1 VSVLAGT
8 VLGVSDR
15 PLELLRAIAGPEAS
29 FRQGQ
34 REAIDAVVAERRRVL
49 LVQRTGWGKSAVYF
63 IATRLLRDSGAGPT
77 ILVSPLLALMRN
89 QIQMAQRAGVRASTI
104 NSENRDDWEAITDAI
119 GRDEVDLLLV
129 SPERFN
135 NPAFR
140 AEVLPMVAARSGL
153 LVIDEAH
160 CISDWGHDFRPDYR
174 RLVRVLERL
183 PSGVPVLCTT
193 ATANDRVIEDIQA
206 QLGAEL
212 VTQRGPLARE
222 SLSLSMLETSSQP
235 DRLAWLGQVVPGLE
249 GSGVIYVLTIAD
261 THRVA
266 SFLRT
271 QGIDAH
277 AYSGE
282 TEPERRLELE
292 EALISNDVKALV
304 ATSALGMGFDKPDL
318 GFVIHYQSPGSAIAY
333 YQQVGRAG
341 RALPRAPV
349 VLLRGTE
356 DRDIQDY
363 FIVSAFP
370 SRAKAEEAIALLE
383 QRGAAV
389 AESELLSAVN
399 VGQMRLRNMLKILEV
414 EGAIE
419 RAGSKWHRTSE
430 PWSYDEERLR
440 RVTEVR
446 RAEQA
451 AMEQYGRTG
460 KCLMEFLLQQLDDP
474 GAEPCG
480 RCMVCTGESPAVELD
495 PAIVAKAREHL
506 RWAELLVEPRLQW
519 PSGMTE
525 PKGRIPEELRMQPGR
540 ALSVLNDGGWGG
552 LVRKGLEAGGFSD
565 ALVQAAAELVGKRWR
580 PDPPPRW
587 VTYVPSAS
595 RPEAVEGFAERLA
608 SALGLP
614 FRPILLKTRES
625 RPQKELENSQQQF
638 GNVWGAFAV
647 QGPADPGPVLLVDDL
662 VDSRWTLTVVAAAL
676 LEAGSGPVSP
686 FVLAEA
692 VSD

>member
-1 VSVLAGT
+1 MT
-8 VLGVSDR
+8 ER
-15 PLELLRAIAGPEAS
+15 PLELLHAIAGPDAD

-34 REAIDAVVAERRRVL
+34 REAIEAVVTERRRVL

-63 IATRLLRDSGAGPT
+63 IATRLLRDAGAGPT

-89 QIQMAQRAGVRASTI
+89 QILMAERAGVRARTI
-104 NSENRDDWEAITDAI
+104 NSENRDDWELIHEAIR
-119 GRDEVDLLLV
+119 RDEVDLLLV

-140 AEVLPMVAARSGL
+140 ADVLPTVAERSGL

-174 RLVRVLERL
+174 RLVRVLELL
-183 PSGVPVLCTT
+183 PPGVPVLCTT
-193 ATANDRVIEDIQA
+193 ATANDRVIEDVQA

-222 SLSLSMLETSSQP
+222 SLELSMLETSPQP
-235 DRLAWLGQVVPGLE
+235 DRLAWLAQVVPSLQ

-261 THRVA
+261 TDRVA

-282 TEPERRLELE
+282 TDPERRLELE
-292 EALISNDVKALV
+292 DALIANGVKALV

-341 RALPRAPV
+341 RALPNAPV

-363 FIVSAFP
+363 FIRSAFP
-370 SRAKAEEAIALLE
+370 SRVKAEEAISLMESSGGPVSENEVL
-383 QRGAAV
+383 AV
-389 AESELLSAVN
+389 VN

-419 RAGSKWHRTSE
+419 RAGSKWRRTSQ
-430 PWSYDEERLR
+430 PWSYDEDRLR

-474 GAEPCG
+474 GAEACG
-480 RCMVCTGESPAVELD
+480 RCMVCTGSSPAVELD
-495 PAIVAKAREHL
+495 EGVVAKAREHL

-519 PSGMTE
+519 PSGMGE
-525 PKGRIPEELRMQPGR
+525 PKGRIAEELRLQPGR

-552 LVRKGLEAGGFSD
+552 LVRKGVEAGEF
-565 ALVQAAAELVGKRWR
+565 AEQLVVAAAELVGQRWR
-580 PDPPPRW
+580 PDPPPAW
-587 VTYVPSAS
+587 VTCVPSS
-595 RPEAVEGFAERLA
+595 GPSPVPGFAERLA
-608 SALGLP
+608 AALGLP
-614 FRPILLKTRES
+614 FRPAVVKARETA
-625 RPQKELENSQQQF
+625 PQIELENSQQQLA
-638 GNVWGAFAV
+638 NVLGAFAV
-647 QGPADPGPVLLVDDL
+647 DGVPAGEPVLLVDDL
-662 VDSRWTLTVVAAAL
+662 VDSRWTLTVVGATL

-686 FVLAEA
+686 FVLAKS

>member
-1 VSVLAGT
+1 MSVPPGT
-8 VLGVSDR
+8 VLDVTDR
-15 PLELLRAIAGPEAS
+15 PLELLHAIAGPEAT

-89 QIQMAQRAGVRASTI
+89 QIQMAQRAGVRAHTI
-104 NSENRDDWEAITDAI
+104 NSENRDDWEEITEAI
-119 GRDEVDLLLV
+119 GRDQVDLLLV

-135 NPAFR
+135 NSAFR

-174 RLVRVLERL
+174 RLVRVLELL
-183 PSGVPVLCTT
+183 PTGAPVLCTT

-222 SLSLSMLETSSQP
+222 SLALSMLETSSQP
-235 DRLAWLGQVVPGLE
+235 DRLAWLADVVPGLH
-249 GSGVIYVLTIAD
+249 GSGVIYALTIAD

-292 EALISNDVKALV
+292 EALIANEVKALV

-341 RALPRAPV
+341 RALPHAPV

-370 SRAKAEEAIALLE
+370 SRSKAEDAIGLLE
-383 QRGAAV
+383 QRAGTV
-389 AESELLSAVN
+389 AESEILSAVN

-419 RAGSKWHRTSE
+419 RAGSKWRRTSE
-430 PWSYDEERLR
+430 PWTYDEERLR

-480 RCMVCTGESPAVELD
+480 RCMVCAGDSPEVELD

-552 LVRKGLEAGGFSD
+552 LVRKGLEEGEFSD

-580 PDPPPRW
+580 PDPPATW
-587 VTYVPSAS
+587 VTCVPSPD
-595 RPEAVEGFAERLA
+595 RPAVPGFAERLA
-608 SALGLP
+608 AALVLP
-614 FRPILLKTRES
+614 FRPIVSKTRETK
-625 RPQKELENSQQQF
+625 PQKELENSQQQF
-638 GNVWGAFAV
+638 ANVWGAFAV
-647 QGPADPGPVLLVDDL
+647 GGSPDPGPVLLVDDL
-662 VDSRWTLTVVAAAL
+662 VDSRWTLTVVATAL

-686 FVLAEA
+686 FVLAGS